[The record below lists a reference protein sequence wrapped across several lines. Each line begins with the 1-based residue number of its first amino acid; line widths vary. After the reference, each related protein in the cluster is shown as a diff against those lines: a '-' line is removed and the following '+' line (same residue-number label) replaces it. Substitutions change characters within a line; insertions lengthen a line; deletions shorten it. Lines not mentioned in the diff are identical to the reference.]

1 MNLTALDVIVLLA
14 VAGAAVLGLIRGFV
28 TEVLSM
34 FAWVAMVAMLKLFH
48 IPVAAALTPVIGTVS
63 GAAVLAFALITGL
76 TYIGG
81 RLVANAIGARTRTS
95 ILGPVDRALG
105 FGFGALKGLILASLV
120 FLLATLVIDTMSG
133 GRAPI
138 RCSMRRARALPIS
151 SIAAVAANRCSARSR
166 TFPDPIPQVSR
177 PHERPTLQC
186 RDPAS
191 CRVDSVS

>member
-63 GAAVLAFALITGL
+63 GAAVLAFAIITGL

-133 GRAPI
+133 GAA
-138 RCSMRRARALPIS
+138 RRS
-151 SIAAVAANRCSARSR
+151 SPSRSS
-166 TFPDPIPQVSR
+166 PG
-177 PHERPTLQC
+177 
-186 RDPAS
+186 
-191 CRVDSVS
+191 

>member
-1 MNLTALDVIVLLA
+1 MNLTALDIVVLIA
-14 VAGAAVLGLIRGFV
+14 VAGSAVLGLVRGFV

-48 IPVAAALTPVIGTVS
+48 IPLAAALSPVVGTVG
-63 GAAVLAFALITGL
+63 GAAVLAFAIITGV

-120 FLLATLVIDTMSG
+120 FLLATLVIDTMG
-133 GRAPI
+133 GGA
-138 RCSMRRARALPIS
+138 SRRPGWMTTSRTYPLLNATSA
-151 SIAAVAANRCSARSR
+151 SIADFVDRRRRGKPVFGANTPPSSS
-166 TFPDPIPQVSR
+166 DN
-177 PHERPTLQC
+177 
-186 RDPAS
+186 AS
-191 CRVDSVS
+191 EPKP

>member
-1 MNLTALDVIVLLA
+1 MNLSALDVIVLLA
-14 VAGAAVLGLIRGFV
+14 VAGSAVLGLLRGFV

-48 IPVAAALTPVIGTVS
+48 IPVAAALTPLVGTVS
-63 GAAVLAFALITGL
+63 GAAVLAFAIITGL

-120 FLLATLVIDTMSG
+120 FLLATLVIDTMG
-133 GRAPI
+133 GGPA
-138 RCSMRRARALPIS
+138 RRPLWMTGSRTYPLLNATSA
-151 SIAAVAANRCSARSR
+151 SIADFVDRRRRGKPVFGARTPSS
-166 TFPDPIPQVSR
+166 PS
-177 PHERPTLQC
+177 ENASEPT
-186 RDPAS
+186 S
-191 CRVDSVS
+191 